1 MASPG
6 TYNFSYYRGDTA
18 EFVIRPKTSNGSA
31 YDLTNYSATFTIAN
45 RRGSTGTQYV
55 GTATVN
61 ATTDIITCTIT
72 PAVGRTLAA
81 VTSKLWV
88 HYGNILIAYSN
99 TECKPRNYQNVL
111 ACHHYKLHIHR

>member
-1 MASPG
+1 MAFPG

-18 EFVIRPKTSNGSA
+18 EFVVRPKNSNGSA
-31 YDLTNYSATFTIAN
+31 YDLTNYTATFTIAN

-61 ATTDIITCTIT
+61 TSTDIITCTIT

-81 VTSKLWV
+81 GTYVYDVQITDVTPTPDV
-88 HYGNILIAYSN
+88 IL
-99 TECKPRNYQNVL
+99 TVL
-111 ACHHYKLHIHR
+111 TGSITVTDDITGAV